1 MHEFIC
7 RNEVDYGHTAGSL
20 LIGRAHCAA
29 STDAQTAAEAVSSRL
44 ALWWKWNLG
53 PPCKEEMPVLRPAS
67 MPAPTV
73 ALREEVEAAV
83 VIDDVDTAGVEARS
97 AVAAG
102 DIAIIVLR
110 LKRRAGIPE
119 WAFRS
124 GRYFILRRPETRIP
138 SSFSLHARNGA
149 RLVRVCNSRA
159 NKERLS
165 SF

>member
-1 MHEFIC
+1 
-7 RNEVDYGHTAGSL
+7 
-20 LIGRAHCAA
+20 
-29 STDAQTAAEAVSSRL
+29 
-44 ALWWKWNLG
+44 
-53 PPCKEEMPVLRPAS
+53 VLRPAS

-110 LKRRAGIPE
+110 LQRRAGIPE

-124 GRYFILRRPETRIP
+124 GRYFILRRPETRNP

-149 RLVRVCNSRA
+149 RLARVCNSRA